1 MEHSPTPG
9 LKSAPTTLVDW
20 LGSQYRVFS
29 SAITLMKWRC
39 FPVEPYMISLFRVLL
54 GITAGV
60 LTIFFLVMAVEIF
73 SAVVHPLPD
82 DFDNSPEAMCQHV
95 AHYPDWVLGIVVL
108 LWGSAAFSGVWLA
121 QKAGSYGASTVV
133 AVLLL
138 AALGFNLSMLPY
150 TPWFKVVMPGGA
162 LAAIAMA
169 LRAARSKPA
178 PHHEIAN
185 A

>member
-1 MEHSPTPG
+1 
-9 LKSAPTTLVDW
+9 
-20 LGSQYRVFS
+20 
-29 SAITLMKWRC
+29 
-39 FPVEPYMISLFRVLL
+39 MISFSRVLL

-82 DFDNSPEAMCQHV
+82 DFDKSPEAMCQHV
-95 AHYPDWVLGIVVL
+95 AHYPDWVLGTVVL
-108 LWGSAAFSGVWLA
+108 LWGSTAFSGVWLA
-121 QKAGSYGASTVV
+121 QKAGSYWASTVV

-150 TPWFKVVMPGGA
+150 TLWFKVVMPAVA
-162 LAAIAMA
+162 LTAIGVA

-178 PHHEIAN
+178 PRHEIAN